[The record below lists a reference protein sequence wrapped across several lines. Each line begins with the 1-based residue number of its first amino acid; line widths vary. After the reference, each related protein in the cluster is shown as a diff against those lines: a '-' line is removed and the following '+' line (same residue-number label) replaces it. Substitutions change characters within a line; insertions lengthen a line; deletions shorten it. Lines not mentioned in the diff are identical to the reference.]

1 MNSIQRVERKI
12 EDGWNNPARIS
23 DDKFRLYENN
33 LKVFENDLKS
43 NEISASLQLLYILHV

>member
-1 MNSIQRVERKI
+1 MNSIRRVERKI